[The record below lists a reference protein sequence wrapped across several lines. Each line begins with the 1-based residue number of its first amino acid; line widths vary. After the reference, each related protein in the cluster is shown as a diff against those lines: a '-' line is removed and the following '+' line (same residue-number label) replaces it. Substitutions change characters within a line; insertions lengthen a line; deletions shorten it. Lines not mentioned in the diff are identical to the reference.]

1 MTSSQHDPKSHLTS
15 FEIVVTQGVQN
26 LSSVFKFENNE
37 KENRLFFKYRQ
48 VIKELRLS
56 LEESWTHLLSAPNIC

>member
-37 KENRLFFKYRQ
+37 KENRLFFKYR
-48 VIKELRLS
+48 
-56 LEESWTHLLSAPNIC
+56 